1 MCLIL
6 FAISL
11 FIATSIVRP
20 LNQLKD
26 SIVVASEGVLD
37 DVIDI
42 KQYSLTKKISEAINS
57 IFKKL
62 KDMNN
67 LRDEFVANVSHEL
80 KTPITSI
87 RVLADSLMTSEGVT
101 LEQYK
106 EFMTDISNE
115 IDRES
120 KIIDDL
126 LSLVK
131 LDKAKVDLVTSQINI
146 NSLIEQIIKRLKP
159 IADKRKIEI
168 EFESIRVVEAEV
180 EETKLS
186 LAISNLVENAIKYN
200 KDEGF
205 IKILLD
211 ADHKFF
217 YLKVIDSGV
226 GIPEELQEA
235 IFERFYRV
243 DKARSRETGG
253 TGLGLAIAKNIV
265 LRHKG
270 IINVTS
276 KEGEGST
283 FLIRIP
289 LTYRKKKS

>member
-1 MCLIL
+1 
-6 FAISL
+6 
-11 FIATSIVRP
+11 
-20 LNQLKD
+20 
-26 SIVVASEGVLD
+26 
-37 DVIDI
+37 
-42 KQYSLTKKISEAINS
+42 
-57 IFKKL
+57 
-62 KDMNN
+62 
-67 LRDEFVANVSHEL
+67 
-80 KTPITSI
+80 
-87 RVLADSLMTSEGVT
+87 MTSEGVT

>member
-1 MCLIL
+1 MNNIYRTRS
-6 FAISL
+6 F
-11 FIATSIVRP
+11 
-20 LNQLKD
+20 
-26 SIVVASEGVLD
+26 G
-37 DVIDI
+37 
-42 KQYSLTKKISEAINS
+42 NS
-57 IFKKL
+57 IL
-62 KDMNN
+62 
-67 LRDEFVANVSHEL
+67 
-80 KTPITSI
+80 
-87 RVLADSLMTSEGVT
+87 DSRS
-101 LEQYK
+101 
-106 EFMTDISNE
+106 
-115 IDRES
+115 
-120 KIIDDL
+120 
-126 LSLVK
+126 
-131 LDKAKVDLVTSQINI
+131 
-146 NSLIEQIIKRLKP
+146 
-159 IADKRKIEI
+159 
-168 EFESIRVVEAEV
+168 
-180 EETKLS
+180 
-186 LAISNLVENAIKYN
+186 LVENAIKYN